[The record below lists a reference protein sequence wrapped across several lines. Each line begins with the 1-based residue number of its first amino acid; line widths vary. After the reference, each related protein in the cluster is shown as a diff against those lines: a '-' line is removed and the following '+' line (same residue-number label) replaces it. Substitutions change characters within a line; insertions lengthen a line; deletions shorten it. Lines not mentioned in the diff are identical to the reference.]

1 MNFILWFIQAWVGL
15 MPLPLQFLMMVEVGV
30 MGGAAYVNI
39 FYLLRGDVKIKE
51 EERELAINV
60 VSTVYYV
67 GIITSSLVQIILLN
81 TILTRQQ

>member
-1 MNFILWFIQAWVGL
+1 
-15 MPLPLQFLMMVEVGV
+15 MPLPLQFVLMVEVGL

-39 FYLLRGDVKIKE
+39 FYLLREDEEIKE

-67 GIITSSLVQIILLN
+67 GIISSSVVQIVLLN